1 MSKMITL
8 RLSEERLE
16 RVDEV
21 VARGVYRTRAAALRA
36 ALDRMLVE
44 EEERRI
50 DEAIVEGYTRIPPTP
65 EEEAMA
71 RASTYESVADEP
83 W

>member
-1 MSKMITL
+1 MITL

-65 EEEAMA
+65 EEETMA

>member
-1 MSKMITL
+1 MSTL
-8 RLSEERLE
+8 RPSEERLE

-36 ALDRMLVE
+36 ALDRMLAE

-50 DEAIVEGYTRIPPTP
+50 DEAIVESYTRIPPTP

-71 RASTYESVADEP
+71 RALAFQRR
-83 W
+83 